1 MAEDRVRDLERELR
15 DARAACEEALRRA
28 SDVFY
33 EIVSAFSAEDLLAKD
48 RGHSNQRLMETLR
61 DHLRTPEQIRK
72 IAADGFE
79 LCVRALAAMGASDVM
94 IHECGERDMEH
105 W

>member
-1 MAEDRVRDLERELR
+1 VTSPRSDREL
-15 DARAACEEALRRA
+15 AAEEALRRA
-28 SDVFY
+28 SDKFY
-33 EIVSAFSAEDLLAKD
+33 EIVSAFSAEGLLAKD
-48 RGHSNQRLMETLR
+48 RNPSNQRLMEMLR
-61 DHLRTPEQIRK
+61 EVREQLRTPEQLRK

-79 LCVRALAAMGASDVM
+79 LCVRALAAMGASDVT